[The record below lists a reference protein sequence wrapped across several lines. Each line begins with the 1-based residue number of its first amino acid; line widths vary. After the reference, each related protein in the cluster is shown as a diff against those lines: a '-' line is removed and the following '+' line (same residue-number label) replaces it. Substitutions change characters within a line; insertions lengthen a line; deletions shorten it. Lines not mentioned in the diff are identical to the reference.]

1 MEHILKAAFGC
12 LSEAEHVRHELIAK
26 GVAGRHISLSAS
38 RNETAGSSTSSL
50 GERISHF
57 FCSLF
62 DLADDEPAREA
73 ITKHST
79 VLTVTLT
86 EYQQQAVVEAV
97 LAHNGA
103 MNAHALTDDYAISSH
118 YPSSACTLGMGSFAL
133 AGQVPQEVTGG
144 RFVPT
149 QAEEEAWLTKPPL
162 ELPSLSLSFAKP

>member
-12 LSEAEHVRHELIAK
+12 PSEAEHVRHELIAK
-26 GVAGRHISLSAS
+26 GVAGRHISVSTPQ
-38 RNETAGSSTSSL
+38 NEAAGSSIGSL

-62 DLADDEPAREA
+62 DLADDEPPREA
-73 ITKHST
+73 ITHHST

-86 EYQQQAVVEAV
+86 EHQQQAVVEAV
-97 LAHNGA
+97 LAQNGA
-103 MNAHALTDDYAISSH
+103 MNFHALTGDYAISSH
-118 YPSSACTLGMGSFAL
+118 YPCSTCTLGMGSFAL
-133 AGQVPQEVTGG
+133 ASRVPQEATGS

-149 QAEEEAWLTKPPL
+149 QAEEEAWLNKPPL